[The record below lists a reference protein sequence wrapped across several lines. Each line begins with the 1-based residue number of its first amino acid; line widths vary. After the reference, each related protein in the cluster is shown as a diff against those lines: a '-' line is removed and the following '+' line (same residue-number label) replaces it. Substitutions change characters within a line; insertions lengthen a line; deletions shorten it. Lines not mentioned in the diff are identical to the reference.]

1 MKLFSLHRTALP
13 LLYGAAVFAIT
24 LLSTGRADARTW
36 TSAADGRQLQA
47 TFVGLEGD
55 TIKLKLANGNE
66 VAIPK
71 SRLIPAD
78 GEAADRFAVLGD
90 DTRVKSAAN
99 KIDGLIAG
107 TLKKNDVAK
116 FNEPLPDDLFA
127 RRVYLDIIGR
137 VPTRDEFQRF
147 AENARPDK
155 REALIDELLMHPG
168 YASHLF
174 NYFADMYRLIGK
186 YAPQGIRSEPYIQW
200 WKDQLAENKSY
211 KQIVTDMITAEGN
224 LGHNPA
230 SGFLLRDAGME
241 FDAFSNFSQVFLGID
256 ISCAQ
261 CHDHPFEDWTQ
272 MDFYRMAAFF
282 GNTQR
287 TTGGYGMNAA
297 TLPDAPDGWE
307 AEFTAYAKANG
318 VPIDN
323 RQMSQRFTYYVRAL
337 GWNLTDN
344 ENLEMALPHDFRGG
358 GGKPGQVVKP
368 RTLVGDA
375 AKTGGKTL
383 REGLAEWMTSPDN
396 PRFAT
401 VIANRMWDRA
411 FGKALVEPVHDFS
424 DEQIEDAMHA
434 DVLKYVS
441 GMMRGVDYDL
451 REFMRILYNT
461 NVYQSMATTTE
472 PTSAKPYLFTG
483 PVLRRMRAEQ
493 AWDSLMLLAAGP
505 DIDQRKGR
513 DGSFL
518 RAVLNV
524 NFEEETVEQVFAKY
538 KAYEAEYRD
547 LGAGVVTDLDSI
559 SPSKPDLPMIG
570 RMEMA
575 RAAEMIQPAP
585 AASLLD
591 TFGQSDR
598 EVTDAHNYDGSVP
611 QVLALMNGD
620 ITESLTG
627 SSSKIVLELANLDA
641 PEDKVQAVFFT
652 VLSRYPNPE
661 ERQLGVK
668 MLEDYG
674 DDGIRDLAWALL
686 NSPEF
691 LFIQ

>member
-1 MKLFSLHRTALP
+1 MKLFSYNRASLS
-13 LLYGAAVFAIT
+13 LLCGAAVFSILTGAID
-24 LLSTGRADARTW
+24 RADARTW
-36 TSAADGRQLQA
+36 TSAADGRTLEA
-47 TFVGLEGD
+47 AFVGLEGD

-66 VAIPK
+66 VAVPK

-78 GEAADRFAVLGD
+78 AEAAERFAVLGD
-90 DTRVKSAAN
+90 DTRVKAAAN
-99 KIDGLIAG
+99 QIDSLIAG

-116 FNEPLPDDLFA
+116 FNDPLPDDLFA

-137 VPTRDEFQRF
+137 VPTREEFQRF
-147 AENARPDK
+147 AENSRTDK

-168 YASHLF
+168 YASHMF

-287 TTGGYGMNAA
+287 TTGGYGMSAA
-297 TLPDAPDGWE
+297 TLPNAPAGWE
-307 AEFTAYAKANG
+307 EEFTAYAKANG
-318 VPIDN
+318 VPIEN
-323 RQMSQRFTYYVRAL
+323 RQMSQRFTYYKRAL

-344 ENLEMALPHDFRGG
+344 DALEMKLPHDFRGG
-358 GGKPGQVVKP
+358 GGKPNQVVKP

-396 PRFAT
+396 PRFAM

-411 FGKALVEPVHDFS
+411 FGKGLVEPVHDFS
-424 DEQIEDAMHA
+424 DEQIEEAIHA
-434 DVLKYVS
+434 DVLEYATN
-441 GMMRGVDYDL
+441 MMRGVDYDL

-461 NVYQSMATTTE
+461 KVYQTMATTTE

-505 DIDQRKGR
+505 DIDERKGR

-524 NFEEETVEQVFAKY
+524 DFEEETVEQVFAKY
-538 KAYEAEYRD
+538 KAYESEYRD
-547 LGAGVVTDLDSI
+547 LGAGVVTDMDSI
-559 SPSKPDLPMIG
+559 SPSKPDLPRIG
-570 RMEMA
+570 RLEMA

-598 EVTDAHNYDGSVP
+598 EVTDAHNFDGSVP

-620 ITESLTG
+620 ITDRLTG
-627 SSSKIVLELANLDA
+627 SSSKIVLELESLDA

-652 VLSRYPNPE
+652 VLSRYPDAE
-661 ERQLGVK
+661 ERQLGVE

-691 LFIQ
+691 LFVQ